1 MDWQGTV
8 DTFLS
13 FLRSSGRKNS
23 TLKRYEYDLSLFI
36 AWISK
41 RSSEP
46 SQDVFRRFNTDTLNT
61 FLNTLQ
67 KERKSSLSNIKRIKG
82 VVINYLQFHG
92 ATADLTSDI
101 TPPPLTAK
109 NFASDKEIK
118 KLMQTIQS
126 LKGLSAYQAS
136 GRMHILKRNTLLIR
150 FMIQYGLS
158 IQDIST
164 LSMRDLK
171 LTEGIIT
178 PGQISAHKRPITLLK
193 EDQKLIMDYL
203 HDIPESVRPRHQSN
217 DPFFVAF
224 DFAPQTFR
232 WDYSEDAP
240 AALTKIAIQ
249 RMLQKEIKRA
259 DIHVTATMLRNRWIL
274 NSLQKDMKPLEIQR
288 YLGLKSIEALH
299 RYVVFWRELE
309 SKKFGN

>member
-1 MDWQGTV
+1 MNWQDTV
-8 DTFLS
+8 DAFLS
-13 FLRSSGRKNS
+13 FLLTSGRKNS
-23 TLKRYEYDLSLFI
+23 TVNRYKYDLSLFI
-36 AWISK
+36 AWISE
-41 RSSEP
+41 RFSEP
-46 SQDVFRRFNTDTLNT
+46 SQDVFYQFDANALYK
-61 FLNTLQ
+61 FLNKLQ
-67 KERKSSLSNIKRIKG
+67 KERKSSASNIKRIKG

-92 ATADLTSDI
+92 STADLKSDI
-101 TPPPLTAK
+101 TPTPLTAK

-118 KLMQTIQS
+118 KLMKTIQS
-126 LKGLSAYQAS
+126 LEGLSEYQSS
-136 GRMHILKRNTLLIR
+136 GRVHILNRNILLIR

-178 PGQISAHKRPITLLK
+178 PGQTSAHKRPITLLK
-193 EDQKLIMDYL
+193 EDQKLIMDYIY
-203 HDIPESVRPRHQSN
+203 DIPESIRPRHQSN
-217 DPFFVAF
+217 DPLFVAF

-259 DIHVTATMLRNRWIL
+259 GIHVTATMLRNRWIL
-274 NSLQKDMKPLEIQR
+274 NSLQKGMKPLEIQR

>member
-1 MDWQGTV
+1 MNWQ
-8 DTFLS
+8 DTADAFLS
-13 FLRSSGRKNS
+13 FLLTSGRKNS
-23 TLKRYEYDLSLFI
+23 TVNRYKYDLSLFI
-36 AWISK
+36 TWISK
-41 RSSEP
+41 RFSEP
-46 SQDVFRRFNTDTLNT
+46 SQDVFYQFDANVLNK
-61 FLNTLQ
+61 FLNKLQ
-67 KERKSSLSNIKRIKG
+67 KERKSSTSNIKRIKG
-82 VVINYLQFHG
+82 VVISYLQFHG
-92 ATADLTSDI
+92 STADLKSDI
-101 TPPPLTAK
+101 TPTPLTAK

-118 KLMQTIQS
+118 KLMKTMQS
-126 LKGLSAYQAS
+126 LEGLSEYQSS
-136 GRMHILKRNTLLIR
+136 GRVHILNRNILLIR

-164 LSMRDLK
+164 LSMQDLK

-178 PGQISAHKRPITLLK
+178 PGQTSAHKRPITLLK
-193 EDQKLIMDYL
+193 EDQKLIMDYI
-203 HDIPESVRPRHQSN
+203 HDIPESIRPRHQSN
-217 DPFFVAF
+217 DPLFVAF

-259 DIHVTATMLRNRWIL
+259 GIHVTATMLRNRWIL
-274 NSLQKDMKPLEIQR
+274 NSLQKGMKPLEIQR